1 MSHNVIQPTKVNER
15 RKRPA
20 KASTKQR
27 IACFLNALPDLNPKY
42 KR

>member
-1 MSHNVIQPTKVNER
+1 MAEPVKVKSK

-27 IACFLNALPDLNPKY
+27 IACFMNALTDLNPDY
-42 KR
+42 KKKN